1 MADAEGH
8 ASDVTQLLKDWSD
21 GRRTGGDRLFS
32 SIYDE
37 LRGMARSR
45 MAGERRDHT
54 LQATALVHEAFERLI
69 DQKVAFRSRA
79 HFFGIAAECMR
90 RILLDHARRKRATK
104 RPPPHAAVD
113 VDDAVVVDESQFEV
127 VVIVHEALE
136 KLAKLDAR
144 QARIAELRYFGGLEN
159 AEIAEVV
166 GVSVATVKRDWDVA
180 KMWLRHALKER

>member
-1 MADAEGH
+1 MADAEER
-8 ASDVTQLLKDWSD
+8 APDVTQLLKDWSD
-21 GRRTGGDRLFS
+21 GHRAGGDRLFS

-37 LRGMARSR
+37 LHGMARAR

-54 LQATALVHEAFERLI
+54 LQATALVHEAFERLV
-69 DQKVAFRSRA
+69 DQRVAFRSRA

-90 RILLDHARRKRATK
+90 RILLDHARRKRANK
-104 RPPPHAAVD
+104 RPPPQAAVD
-113 VDDAVVVDESQFEV
+113 VDAALVVDESQFEV

-136 KLAKLDAR
+136 KLAQLDPR

-166 GVSVATVKRDWDVA
+166 GISVATVKRDWEVA